1 MENNRKNAAWLCRL
15 LNSLE
20 DSANHIMAIFTVQRL
35 TYEKTKLK
43 V

>member
-1 MENNRKNAAWLCRL
+1 MRQEDGAGVY
-15 LNSLE
+15 SLE